1 MLCCTA
7 TTADIRPQET
17 QANRPQNT
25 SVWLQSSSTNKAQK
39 SQAHLPLWSQQW
51 LQYAT
56 LLPVPLPSN
65 NAVVTP
71 PLLLPKRDAYALYFD
86 GQYGLTLPDWQPQ
99 GQYRVIAWL
108 QQLADDPKTT
118 TYLLRGHSGD
128 YLAFSAH
135 SASARWG
142 NHTIHIPDKFQFDA
156 TNYVEFT
163 VTKGQLTVSDGHQT
177 EQRHHPTIHANST
190 VFHQAYQ
197 NSQGALQ
204 TLGLID
210 YQQDKASRSY
220 QFGPNGSIIESS
232 SAPTASS
239 ELQRLNPNLSTKPLS
254 TTVRTPTPLIHNQA
268 QWDTQFAQLHPQQ
281 RPLLASTHGNDHKK
295 FAWEGHYWLRAY
307 LTMAQTYQDDKYLEY
322 AIELIDHMFHYTDEA
337 RAARGELQLS
347 QAPYA
352 LAPKAYLL
360 NPTLAAPGWRQ
371 PYYNGEWRIEVLSDG
386 QILNAITRVADHLL
400 HHQNPRYQ
408 DHGRRYLAQ
417 AQTIIES
424 HRSSYSNT
432 KQAQIPGSYFY
443 VNPHNAQ
450 TNDAGLFSNPVPHNH
465 NLTMGV
471 ALIFIDKWHKTAH
484 FRQQILELHQFFSKQ
499 LHMNDDGSCRWHYA
513 WDKDGNT
520 KWEDANHGHLDVGFM
535 VTAFNEGYV
544 SDSKT
549 LQCLAKT
556 LTQTLFVPPGML
568 HYDVQGH
575 GLSSRW
581 DQLASGYDWV
591 QLIPFE
597 PSILAINHHI
607 LRHYGQPNWSR
618 SLHAWA
624 NLLYWRS
631 QSLPLKQ

>member
-1 MLCCTA
+1 M
-7 TTADIRPQET
+7 
-17 QANRPQNT
+17 
-25 SVWLQSSSTNKAQK
+25 
-39 SQAHLPLWSQQW
+39 
-51 LQYAT
+51 
-56 LLPVPLPSN
+56 
-65 NAVVTP
+65 
-71 PLLLPKRDAYALYFD
+71 
-86 GQYGLTLPDWQPQ
+86 
-99 GQYRVIAWL
+99 
-108 QQLADDPKTT
+108 
-118 TYLLRGHSGD
+118 
-128 YLAFSAH
+128 
-135 SASARWG
+135 
-142 NHTIHIPDKFQFDA
+142 
-156 TNYVEFT
+156 
-163 VTKGQLTVSDGHQT
+163 
-177 EQRHHPTIHANST
+177 
-190 VFHQAYQ
+190 
-197 NSQGALQ
+197 
-204 TLGLID
+204 
-210 YQQDKASRSY
+210 
-220 QFGPNGSIIESS
+220 
-232 SAPTASS
+232 
-239 ELQRLNPNLSTKPLS
+239 QRLNPKLSTKPLS
-254 TTVRTPTPLIHNQA
+254 ATVRTPTPPIHNQA
-268 QWDTQFAQLHPQQ
+268 QWDAQFTQLYPSQ
-281 RPLLASTHGNDHKK
+281 RPLLASTQGNDHKK

-347 QAPYA
+347 QTPYA

-400 HHQNPRYQ
+400 SHPNPRYQ
-408 DHGRRYLAQ
+408 DHGRRYLTQ
-417 AQTIIES
+417 AQTNIES
-424 HRSSYSNT
+424 HRSSYSRT

-443 VNPHNAQ
+443 VNYHNAH

-471 ALIFIDKWHKTAH
+471 ALIFVDKWHKHKH
-484 FRQQILELHQFFSKQ
+484 FRQQILDLHRFFSEQ
-499 LHMNDDGSCRWHYA
+499 LQTNDDGSCRWHYA
-513 WDKDGNT
+513 WDKNNNT

-549 LQCLAKT
+549 LQCIAKT

-568 HYDVQGH
+568 HYDVQGQ

-597 PSILAINHHI
+597 PNILAINHHI